1 MRIAA
6 AALFLM
12 LVAAYSSGV
21 DLRATRGSSITA
33 DEPFY
38 VLTAQSLIQDG
49 DLDLRQ
55 QYERRSYESFFDHPA
70 GLWRQSV
77 PLPDGTLLS
86 PHDPGLSV
94 LIVPGFAIGGLR
106 GVQVELLLLAAL
118 TFTLTFLLV
127 AAETRAPLLS
137 WVATATVALSA
148 SAFVYATEIYPEV
161 PAALVLVAALLVVRR
176 AQLRLPHALG
186 LAALLTVLAWLGVK
200 YVPLA
205 AIVGLAF
212 VLRAPRSEGL
222 AFAGASAA
230 SAALYVW
237 GHLALFGALTPYSV
251 STVYEGA
258 GTLEVLRSHV
268 GLTDRAYRLY
278 GLFID
283 RDFGIGR
290 WAPVLLLVPLAAPFV
305 MRGGVTARLAAGL
318 IVAQLLIATFLAI
331 TMMGWWFPGRTLL
344 TVFPFFALAIALL
357 LQRVPRLRLPAALLA
372 AWSVLVT
379 FALHQ
384 AASRGE
390 VTLAVDPF
398 DMTSPLFSAP
408 AGIFP
413 SYAAWGMD
421 TVLLTVG
428 WLALGALGL
437 YSVMRVERI
446 RFRRAPA
453 RATALGGGAGSLG
466 ARSP

>member
-6 AALFLM
+6 AALFLL
-12 LVAAYSSGV
+12 LVAAYSFSM

-38 VLTAQSLIQDG
+38 VLTAQSLLEDG

-86 PHDPGLSV
+86 PHDPGLSL
-94 LIVPGFAIGGLR
+94 LIVPGFALAGLG
-106 GVQVELLLLAAL
+106 GVQAELLLLAAL
-118 TFTLTFLLV
+118 TFTLTFVLV

-137 WVATATVALSA
+137 WLVTAAVALSA
-148 SAFVYATEIYPEV
+148 TAFVYATEVYPEI
-161 PAALVLVAALLVVRR
+161 PAALLLVASLLVVRGAR
-176 AQLRLPHALG
+176 PGLPHALG
-186 LAALLTVLAWLGVK
+186 LAALLTALAWLGVK

-205 AIVGLAF
+205 AIVGAFF
-212 VLRAPRSEGL
+212 VLRAPRTERL
-222 AFAGASAA
+222 AFIGSSAA
-230 SAALYVW
+230 SAGLYVW

-258 GTLEVLRSHV
+258 GTLEVLRSHL
-268 GLTDRAYRLY
+268 GFADRAYRLY

-290 WAPVLLLVPLAAPFV
+290 WAPILLLVPVALPV
-305 MRGGVTARLAAGL
+305 LMRAGSTARLAAGL
-318 IVAQLLIATFLAI
+318 VVAQLLVATFVAI
-331 TMMGWWFPGRTLL
+331 TMMGWWFPGRTLM
-344 TVFPFFALAIALL
+344 TVFPLFAVAIALL
-357 LQRVPRLRLPAALLA
+357 LQRVPRLGTLA
-372 AWSVLVT
+372 AVGAGWSVLVT
-379 FALHQ
+379 AALAL

-390 VTLAVDPF
+390 LTLAVDPF
-398 DMTSPLFSAP
+398 DLAFPLFRLPGA
-408 AGIFP
+408 AFP
-413 SYAAWGMD
+413 SYTAWGPD
-421 TVLLTVG
+421 TVLLTLA
-428 WLALGALGL
+428 WLALGGAGM
-437 YSVMRVERI
+437 YAVVRAERT
-446 RFRRAPA
+446 RSRRAPA
-453 RATALGGGAGSLG
+453 RATALAGGAGSLG